1 MCFARWRAA
10 EARYKNRATC
20 ARVTGCSE
28 DDAGVVDTE
37 VGGGCA
43 GGAPT
48 AGGGSVAGDGGG
60 SGSGGTCGGLGGG
73 GDSEGGSSAKQ
84 QQGGER
90 CPQCGIPCRD
100 VRVLQLH
107 LEDTHKT
114 SCTIDKHDLNAQF
127 SQVVS
132 DRDDPSRT
140 HTPPM
145 AGGSPASWFAASRV
159 RTYRL
164 YPPQKRQLA
173 FRREAPF
180 SSLFARDFPGRM
192 KGGGDTNVRR
202 LGGGKLSCLIF

>member
-1 MCFARWRAA
+1 MK
-10 EARYKNRATC
+10 YKNRATC

-48 AGGGSVAGDGGG
+48 AGGGNVAGDGGG
-60 SGSGGTCGGLGGG
+60 GGSGGTCGGVGGG

-132 DRDDPSRT
+132 DHDDPSRT
-140 HTPPM
+140 HAPLGKGALFPR
-145 AGGSPASWFAASRV
+145 ADLSIIS
-159 RTYRL
+159 
-164 YPPQKRQLA
+164 PQKRQSA
-173 FRREAPF
+173 FR
-180 SSLFARDFPGRM
+180 
-192 KGGGDTNVRR
+192 
-202 LGGGKLSCLIF
+202 